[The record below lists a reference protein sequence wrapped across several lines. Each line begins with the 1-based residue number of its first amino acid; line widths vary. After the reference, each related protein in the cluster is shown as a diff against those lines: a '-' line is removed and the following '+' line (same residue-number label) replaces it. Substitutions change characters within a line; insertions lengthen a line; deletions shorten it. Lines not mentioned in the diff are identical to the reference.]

1 MGRLNSRPMDQLQT
15 AADLIELQAC
25 PICGSRTSSSFESLH
40 DGGRVVSYLLCGSC
54 AAVYQSP
61 RMTVE
66 ALDSYYKREYV
77 EQHQRAGGVTEK
89 ELRIQAGRARNLTRL
104 LQSKVI
110 SVDRHL
116 DIGSSTG
123 SLMVAV
129 AEAYGSAGTGVEPA
143 EIYRSYGL
151 AKGLHVVPDL
161 GELDGNPFDLI
172 TMAHVLEHLP
182 DPVQYLCELRDRWL
196 TSDGAILIEVPNL
209 FGHPSLELPHLFGF
223 SSSTLRY
230 VLGRAGYEVVR
241 VKRHGSPRSQLIGL
255 YLTAI
260 VRPRGAGGS
269 APSRKPDSKNVRI
282 RRRFGMIWHRLA
294 TRIAPGWAWLPLPE
308 LEVDP

>member
-1 MGRLNSRPMDQLQT
+1 MDQTQT
-15 AADLIELQAC
+15 AAVLVELEAC
-25 PICGSRTSSSFESLH
+25 PICGSQANSPFESLQ
-40 DGGRVVSYLLCGSC
+40 DGGRVVSYLLCDSC

-61 RMTVE
+61 RMTAE
-66 ALDSYYKREYV
+66 ALDSYYDRDYA
-77 EQHQRAGGVTEK
+77 EQHQRVGEVTEK

-104 LQSKVI
+104 LQSEVT

-123 SLMVAV
+123 SLMTAV
-129 AEAYGSAGTGVEPA
+129 AEAYGSTETGIEPA

-151 AKGLHVVPDL
+151 EKRLHVVPDL
-161 GELDGNPFDLI
+161 GDLDGGPFDLI

-182 DPVQYLCELRDRWL
+182 DPVQYLCELQDRWL
-196 TSDGAILIEVPNL
+196 TSDGALLIEVPNL
-209 FGHPSLELPHLFGF
+209 FGHPCLELPHLFGF

-230 VLGRAGYEVVR
+230 TLERAGYQVVQL
-241 VKRHGSPRSQLIGL
+241 KRHGSPRSQLIGL

-260 VRPRGAGGS
+260 VRPRGAGVS
-269 APSRKPDSKNVRI
+269 APSRNPNSKTVRI
-282 RRRFGMIWHRLA
+282 RRRSGMIWHRLA

-308 LEVDP
+308 LEAKP